1 MAKLGGFGGR
11 VLAEIWERG
20 FKETLTAYVASVAG
34 FLQSM
39 TLLRTV
45 LEEAEVGDSEILK
58 KIFVCVILFYSS
70 VSSVHSLLWKLT
82 PAMAK

>member
-1 MAKLGGFGGR
+1 VAKLGGFGGR

-20 FKETLTAYVASVAG
+20 FKEALTTYMANVAG

-45 LEEAEVGDSEILK
+45 LEEVEVSYAD
-58 KIFVCVILFYSS
+58 LFQ
-70 VSSVHSLLWKLT
+70 LDQ
-82 PAMAK
+82 